1 MLGEEYSLCYAE
13 VKDIDSWIKMIEI
26 VRDNFPGL
34 ETDEDMEG
42 YRQTVIKNVKRQ
54 TAFCV
59 KHKGDIVGI
68 MLFSFNSKCISCM
81 AVHPNHRRK
90 GIAAA
95 MIEKMLSLFP
105 NDTDISVTTFRE
117 NDIKGIAP
125 RQLYR
130 KFGFKEDELVTEFNY
145 PNQKF
150 ILHRK

>member
-1 MLGEEYSLCYAE
+1 MLSGDYSLCYAE
-13 VKDIDSWIKMIEI
+13 VNDIDSWIKMIEI

-54 TAFCV
+54 TALCV

-90 GIAAA
+90 GIA
-95 MIEKMLSLFP
+95 
-105 NDTDISVTTFRE
+105 
-117 NDIKGIAP
+117 P

-130 KFGFKEDELVTEFNY
+130 KFGFEEDELVTEFNY